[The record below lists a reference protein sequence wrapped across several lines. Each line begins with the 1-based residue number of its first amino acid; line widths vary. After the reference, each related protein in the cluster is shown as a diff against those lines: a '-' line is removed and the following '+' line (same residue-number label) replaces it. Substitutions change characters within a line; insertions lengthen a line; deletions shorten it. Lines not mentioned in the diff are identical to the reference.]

1 MTSTN
6 RKIELIIAFL
16 YLLLNAAYH
25 NKAVLIA
32 DIAVVVY
39 LLIGKSRKE
48 KLKSIGFTRPVNWLK
63 TILICLFFGIVIE
76 LCSDIF
82 IDPLIEKIMNLKTD
96 ISSYDYLR
104 GSLPDYLML
113 LIIGF
118 VLGGFIEEIIF
129 RGFLIT
135 RLSSLFRIEWIGNL
149 IAIVVSSASFGYA
162 HLYYGWSGVIS
173 TGLFGVISG
182 LIFIKSNKMLWYSI
196 LIHGFSN
203 AASATLIFLN
213 VDKEIYTLI
222 FR

>member
-76 LCSDIF
+76 F
-82 IDPLIEKIMNLKTD
+82 QP
-96 ISSYDYLR
+96 
-104 GSLPDYLML
+104 
-113 LIIGF
+113 
-118 VLGGFIEEIIF
+118 
-129 RGFLIT
+129 
-135 RLSSLFRIEWIGNL
+135 
-149 IAIVVSSASFGYA
+149 
-162 HLYYGWSGVIS
+162 
-173 TGLFGVISG
+173 
-182 LIFIKSNKMLWYSI
+182 
-196 LIHGFSN
+196 
-203 AASATLIFLN
+203 
-213 VDKEIYTLI
+213 
-222 FR
+222 